1 MMVYGSWIYLFI
13 FGSVTGIFYRSA
25 GTNSFITESQQGG
38 AVLLRVDTF
47 VLGKTEVQGEKNT
60 NNWGSLHDFY
70 IYIYFHDTMKEL
82 FVIFLSDV
90 LCLQDWGSSKLTII
104 WSHRSLVP
112 LLLVNW
118 LVQLSTRACRVSTC
132 FTAPFDVKKTMPW
145 KLMISRDIQ
154 EISMKN
160 HGWKHFTNLTNRSWC
175 SRFTQSTK
183 EI

>member
-13 FGSVTGIFYRSA
+13 FGSVTGIFYRST

-60 NNWGSLHDFY
+60 NNWGSVHDFYIY

-104 WSHRSLVP
+104 GSHQSLVP
-112 LLLVNW
+112 LMLVGELTGAAFYQGMSGFNMFH
-118 LVQLSTRACRVSTC
+118 S
-132 FTAPFDVKKTMPW
+132 PFRREEPCHEN
-145 KLMISRDIQ
+145 S
-154 EISMKN
+154 
-160 HGWKHFTNLTNRSWC
+160 
-175 SRFTQSTK
+175 
-183 EI
+183 